1 MDPFVLYTFLHDY
14 HSGQGSR
21 GYRILS
27 RFHARGNVRVT
38 SACMAECRETELYA
52 YLVDRYGESV

>member
-1 MDPFVLYTFLHDY
+1 MDPFVLYTFCHDY

-27 RFHARGNVRVT
+27 RFHAQGNVNIT
-38 SACMAECRETELYA
+38 SACMQECRETDLYD
-52 YLVDRYGESV
+52 YLVDNYRDTV